1 MADYT
6 TAALVEAELRA
17 STVFSSSTLPTLTQV
32 GTWISEASALIDS
45 VTGELFSSVAV
56 SSDYIDYDGNGVLE
70 IPAFPIISVSEVRY
84 NQNSYTNSTEDWLTL
99 TEGNGEHYLVYEDYG
114 EIEFIGGNNNATPL
128 TPKAGKKRLCLSY
141 TKGRSSTPLDIQRW
155 ATLEVAKRVINTL
168 VNSQSNTEGG
178 EVTVGPITVKDP
190 TSFSLGQIR
199 SMNSEIDR
207 IRADVGQNFTTFRNS
222 RRY

>member
-6 TAALVEAELRA
+6 TLALVEAELRS
-17 STVFSSSTLPTLTQV
+17 STSFSAATLPTSTQV
-32 GTWISEASALIDS
+32 GTWISEASAEIDS
-45 VTGELFSSVAV
+45 VSNEVFSSVVV
-56 SSDYIDYDGNGVLE
+56 SSEYVDYDGEGILQ
-70 IPAFPIISVSEVRY
+70 IPEYPIISVSQVRY
-84 NQNSYTNSTEDWLTL
+84 NRNSYTNSTEDWLTL

-141 TKGRSSTPLDIQRW
+141 SHGRTTTPLDIQRW
-155 ATLEVAKRVINTL
+155 ATLSVAKRVINTL

-199 SMNSEIDR
+199 SMDNEIAT
-207 IRADVGQNFTTFRNS
+207 IKADVGQNFTTFRNS